1 VSNIAFSNTLSA
13 AADETSP
20 QKVSSN
26 NLGAASDA
34 TQATQESA
42 SSNAP
47 TTTTT
52 DSTNSSMAD
61 TFLTLFVAEVQN
73 QDPTS
78 PTDPSEYIDQLSSMV
93 QVAMAEEMSV
103 EMNTNA
109 ILLSNLQVMALGN
122 MVGDDIMVQTTS
134 VEVSDNDIQGRI
146 TLDDAASSVTLHF
159 TDDAGADYSVDLG
172 TQSPGTVDFDI
183 NPADYG
189 IPPGDYEVSVVT
201 DTGESEVPVE
211 VQGTVQDVRIPLNG
225 DSPVLN
231 VSGVGEVP
239 FIMISQFGSADSDA
253 SQA

>member
-1 VSNIAFSNTLSA
+1 MSNIGFNSALSTA
-13 AADETSP
+13 QNATTP
-20 QKVSSN
+20 QTV
-26 NLGAASDA
+26 
-34 TQATQESA
+34 

-47 TTTTT
+47 GATTDTAPVSDASNTSATTAPSTT
-52 DSTNSSMAD
+52 DSTSSSMAD

-78 PTDPSEYIDQLSSMV
+78 PTDPTDYINQLSSMA

-122 MVGDDIMVQTTS
+122 MVGDTIMVQTTS
-134 VEVSDNDIQGRI
+134 MEVSDSEIHGRL

-159 TDDAGADYSVDLG
+159 TDEAGDDYSVDLG

-189 IPPGDYEVSVVT
+189 IPPGDYQVSVVT

-211 VQGTVQDVRIPLNG
+211 VQGTVKDVRIPLNG

-231 VSGVGEVP
+231 VSGAGEVP
-239 FIMISQFGSADSDA
+239 FVMISQFGGADSDA
-253 SQA
+253 TQA

>member
-1 VSNIAFSNTLSA
+1 MAFNSA
-13 AADETSP
+13 LGAAQSDADQ

-26 NLGAASDA
+26 NLGASSDA
-34 TQATQESA
+34 
-42 SSNAP
+42 AP
-47 TTTTT
+47 TTDTSSAPASSASTTS
-52 DSTNSSMAD
+52 STNTSMTD

-78 PTDPSEYIDQLSSMV
+78 PTDPSEYISQLSSMA
-93 QVAMAEEMSV
+93 QVAMSEEMSV
-103 EMNTNA
+103 QMNTNA

-122 MVGDDIMVQTTS
+122 MVGDTIMVQTTS
-134 VEVSDNDIQGRI
+134 MQVSDGEIQGRL

-159 TDDAGADYSVDLG
+159 TDEAGADYSVELG

-201 DTGESEVPVE
+201 DTGESEVPIE
-211 VQGTVQDVRIPLNG
+211 VQGTVEDVRIPLNG

-239 FIMISQFGSADSDA
+239 FIMISQFGGADSDTA
-253 SQA
+253 QA

>member
-1 VSNIAFSNTLSA
+1 VSNIAFNSA
-13 AADETSP
+13 LGAAQSDADQ

-26 NLGAASDA
+26 NLGASSDA
-34 TQATQESA
+34 
-42 SSNAP
+42 AP
-47 TTTTT
+47 TTDTSSAPASSASTTS
-52 DSTNSSMAD
+52 STNTSMTD

-78 PTDPSEYIDQLSSMV
+78 PTDPSEYISQLSSMA
-93 QVAMAEEMSV
+93 QVAMSEEMSV
-103 EMNTNA
+103 QMNTNA

-122 MVGDDIMVQTTS
+122 MVGDTIMVQTTS
-134 VEVSDNDIQGRI
+134 MQVSDGEIQGRL

-159 TDDAGADYSVDLG
+159 TDEAGADYSVELG

-201 DTGESEVPVE
+201 DTGESEVPIE
-211 VQGTVQDVRIPLNG
+211 VQGTVEDVRIPLNG

-239 FIMISQFGSADSDA
+239 FIMISQFGGADSDTA
-253 SQA
+253 QA

>member
-1 VSNIAFSNTLSA
+1 MSNIAFNSA
-13 AADETSP
+13 LGAAQSDADQ

-26 NLGAASDA
+26 NLGASSDA
-34 TQATQESA
+34 
-42 SSNAP
+42 AP
-47 TTTTT
+47 TTDTSSAPASTTS
-52 DSTNSSMAD
+52 STNTSMAD

-78 PTDPSEYIDQLSSMV
+78 PTDPSEYISQLSSMA
-93 QVAMAEEMSV
+93 QVAMSEEMSV
-103 EMNTNA
+103 QMNTNA

-122 MVGDDIMVQTTS
+122 MVGDTIMVQTTS
-134 VEVSDNDIQGRI
+134 MQVSDGEIQGRL

-159 TDDAGADYSVDLG
+159 TDEAGADYSVELG

-201 DTGESEVPVE
+201 DTGESEVPIE
-211 VQGTVQDVRIPLNG
+211 VQGTVEDVRIPLNG

-239 FIMISQFGSADSDA
+239 FIMISQFGGADSDTA
-253 SQA
+253 QA

>member
-1 VSNIAFSNTLSA
+1 MSNIAFNSA
-13 AADETSP
+13 LGAAQSDADQ

-26 NLGAASDA
+26 NLGASSDA
-34 TQATQESA
+34 
-42 SSNAP
+42 AP
-47 TTTTT
+47 TTDTSSAPASSASTTS
-52 DSTNSSMAD
+52 STNTSMTD

-78 PTDPSEYIDQLSSMV
+78 PTDPSEYISQLSSMA
-93 QVAMAEEMSV
+93 QVAMSEEMSV
-103 EMNTNA
+103 QMNTNA

-122 MVGDDIMVQTTS
+122 MVGDTIMVQTTS
-134 VEVSDNDIQGRI
+134 MQVSDGEIQGRL

-159 TDDAGADYSVDLG
+159 TDEAGADYSVELG

-201 DTGESEVPVE
+201 DTGESEVPIE
-211 VQGTVQDVRIPLNG
+211 VQGTVEDVRIPLNG

-239 FIMISQFGSADSDA
+239 FIMISQFGGADSDTA
-253 SQA
+253 QA

>member
-1 VSNIAFSNTLSA
+1 MSNIAFNSA
-13 AADETSP
+13 LGAAQSDADQ

-26 NLGAASDA
+26 NLGASSDA
-34 TQATQESA
+34 
-42 SSNAP
+42 AP
-47 TTTTT
+47 TTDTSSAPASSASTTS
-52 DSTNSSMAD
+52 STNTSMTD

-78 PTDPSEYIDQLSSMV
+78 PTDPSEYISQLSSMA
-93 QVAMAEEMSV
+93 QVAMSEEMSV
-103 EMNTNA
+103 QMNTNA

-122 MVGDDIMVQTTS
+122 MVGDTIMVQTTS
-134 VEVSDNDIQGRI
+134 MQVSDGEIQGRL

-159 TDDAGADYSVDLG
+159 TDEAGADYSVELG

-201 DTGESEVPVE
+201 DTGESGVPIE
-211 VQGTVQDVRIPLNG
+211 VQGTVEDVRIPLNG

-239 FIMISQFGSADSDA
+239 FIMISQFGGADSDTA
-253 SQA
+253 QA

>member
-1 VSNIAFSNTLSA
+1 MSNIAFNNALSA
-13 AADETSP
+13 AQDDPSQ

-26 NLGAASDA
+26 TSDVAAS
-34 TQATQESA
+34 TQPADP
-42 SSNAP
+42 NAGTGNA
-47 TTTTT
+47 TTTT
-52 DSTNSSMAD
+52 STSKAD

-78 PTDPSEYIDQLSSMV
+78 PTDPSEYIDQLSSMA
-93 QVAMAEEMSV
+93 QVSMAEEMSV

-122 MVGDDIMVQTTS
+122 MVGDEIMVQTS
-134 VEVSDNDIQGRI
+134 SLQVSDSEIHGRL

-159 TDDAGADYSVDLG
+159 TDEAGDDYSVDLG
-172 TQSPGTVDFDI
+172 PQSPGSVNVDI

-189 IPPGDYEVSVVT
+189 IPPGDYDISVVT
-201 DTGESEVPVE
+201 DTGESEVPFE
-211 VQGTVQDVRIPLNG
+211 VQGTVQDVRIPLDG

-239 FIMISQFGSADSDA
+239 FIMISQFGGADRDT

>member
-1 VSNIAFSNTLSA
+1 MSNIAFNSA
-13 AADETSP
+13 LGAAQSDADQ

-26 NLGAASDA
+26 NLGASSDA
-34 TQATQESA
+34 APATNTSSTPA
-42 SSNAP
+42 S
-47 TTTTT
+47 TTS
-52 DSTNSSMAD
+52 STNTSMTD

-78 PTDPSEYIDQLSSMV
+78 PTDPSEYISQLSSMA
-93 QVAMAEEMSV
+93 QVAMSEEMSV
-103 EMNTNA
+103 QMNTNA

-122 MVGDDIMVQTTS
+122 MVGDTIMVQTTS
-134 VEVSDNDIQGRI
+134 LQVSDGEIQGRL

-159 TDDAGADYSVDLG
+159 TDEAGADYSVDLG
-172 TQSPGTVDFDI
+172 TQSPGTVDFNI

-201 DTGESEVPVE
+201 DTGESEVPIE
-211 VQGTVQDVRIPLNG
+211 VQGTVDDVRIPLNG

-239 FIMISQFGSADSDA
+239 FIMISQFGGADSDTA
-253 SQA
+253 QA